1 MAVKKEEILNEYIS
15 KPLSVKEF
23 EVVSIVEKLIDE
35 EIKNQIS
42 VGEKIIYIEL
52 DWLNFNYEV
61 EGIKITSDMRPNK
74 MKDELERRYRESGWE
89 IRVEY
94 DDGLDGNLS
103 GTDYWVLY

>member
-103 GTDYWVLY
+103 GPDYWILY